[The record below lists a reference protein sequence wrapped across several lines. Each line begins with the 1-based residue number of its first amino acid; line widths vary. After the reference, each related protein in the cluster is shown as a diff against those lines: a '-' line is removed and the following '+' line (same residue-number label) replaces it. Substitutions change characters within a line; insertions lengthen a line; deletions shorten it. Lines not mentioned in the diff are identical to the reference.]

1 MTNSASASATRPLP
15 GISLGGLGG
24 LPDVGFGG
32 TTRTHIPEAPRMTS
46 EAVAAPPVTLG
57 TFLGPIEKAETAE
70 EAVFAMGRLL
80 EAAFKSRRVTV
91 IKDDVRAAC
100 KVAKDKLGDETWIAG
115 GCAAQFRALFVR
127 FKRGEGEVERLIG
140 AHVYIATGW
149 GVYPGRV
156 TDYIEEAE
164 AGGGGSRPVAA
175 LGFAGKFKA
184 ASAASIGGGSGGGG
198 GGGGGRGGRGKG
210 GAEKEGGERDEN
222 AGKHKVVFVSGTVG
236 WFVMDLTEH
245 VAFVGEVGRP
255 FGEAMATGDIRGIG
269 VLMDAA
275 RDDDGEARKAAMF
288 GCAALRGLWLSP
300 DFDMKA
306 AIAAEGGIERV
317 IGVMER
323 FEDDYDVQVQ
333 GCGVLRRIALKVA
346 ASETVDYRGL
356 VAASGGIEAAARA
369 MANHAD
375 NRDVQEQAVAA
386 ITNVVWDIPAHIA
399 IATVDAVGLIPL
411 LQHAVDMGIDKAAAQ
426 LERMDDDW
434 DL

>member
-1 MTNSASASATRPLP
+1 MAAASHPD
-15 GISLGGLGG
+15 ISF
-24 LPDVGFGG
+24 VG
-32 TTRTHIPEAPRMTS
+32 TTRTHVPEAPRMKS
-46 EAVAAPPVTLG
+46 EVVAAPPVTLS

-70 EAVFAMGRLL
+70 EAVAAMRKLFDV
-80 EAAFKSRRVTV
+80 AFKSRRVTV

-100 KVAKDKLGDETWIAG
+100 KVAKDQLGDEMWIAG

-127 FKRGEGEVERLIG
+127 FKRGEAAVECLIG

-149 GVYPGRV
+149 GVHPGRV
-156 TDYIEEAE
+156 TDYSEEAE
-164 AGGGGSRPVAA
+164 VGGGGSRPVAA
-175 LGFAGKFKA
+175 LGFAGSFKA
-184 ASAASIGGGSGGGG
+184 ASAASIGGGGGG
-198 GGGGGRGGRGKG
+198 GGGGGRGKG
-210 GAEKEGGERDEN
+210 GGTGGAVKEGEEWDEN
-222 AGKHKVVFVSGTVG
+222 AGKHKVVFVSGRVG

-245 VAFVGEVGRP
+245 VAFVGDIGRP
-255 FGEAMATGDIRGIG
+255 FGEAMATGDIREIG

-306 AIAAEGGIERV
+306 AIAAEGGIEMV
-317 IGVMER
+317 IGAMER
-323 FEDDYDVQVQ
+323 FEEDFEVQVQ

-346 ASETVDYRGL
+346 ASEPVDYRGL
-356 VAASGGIEAAARA
+356 VAASGGIEAVARA

-386 ITNVVWDIPAHIA
+386 ITNVVWDIPAHVA
-399 IATVDAVGLIPL
+399 IAAEDAVGLFPL

-426 LERMDDDW
+426 LERMSDW